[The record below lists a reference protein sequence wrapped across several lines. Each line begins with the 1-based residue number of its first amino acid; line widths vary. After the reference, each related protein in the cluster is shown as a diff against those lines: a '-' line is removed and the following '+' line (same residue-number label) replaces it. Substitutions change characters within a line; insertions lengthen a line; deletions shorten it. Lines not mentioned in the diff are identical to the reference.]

1 MSLFD
6 AMDTKLTELAF
17 KLQAKLSKDRP
28 VYPEG
33 MITFGER
40 RIDWQD
46 NEVNKAILIQPT
58 FEENGVNTNL
68 WNLINIAW
76 YDVPNTAIRLR
87 WIKKL
92 IEKSTFQD
100 IEKNIDNLLIVSEI
114 QLANI
119 KQEDLK

>member
-1 MSLFD
+1 ML
-6 AMDTKLTELAF
+6 LTELAF

-28 VYPEG
+28 GYPEG
-33 MITFGER
+33 MITFEER
-40 RIDWQD
+40 RIEWQD
-46 NEVNKAILIQPT
+46 NEINKAIIIQPT
-58 FEENGVNTNL
+58 FEVNGLNSDL

-92 IEKSTFQD
+92 IEKSTFQN
-100 IEKNIDNLLIVSEI
+100 IEKDIDNLLILSEI